1 MGLGRLLTRSTVIQ
15 STDTITGATATFTI
29 TDNLGP
35 DWPSSSIYQGFMSI
49 PGAWRAAILLSDL
62 LGQVPWNAFR
72 QLIAQ
77 PEVQIQPNPPLL
89 EQPHPPDTRMSTFSS
104 WALDLI
110 WHGNAIGVIAARNP
124 QGWPTAVIPVPARF
138 AAVRRIQ
145 PFMDSPLPVG
155 ALEYSIGELRLGADE
170 VMHIKGPCESGFVR
184 GMGVLETQ
192 LNTLT
197 LASDLGKKAQ
207 SVTRNGV
214 PTGILESSNPDLTDD
229 EALNMKT
236 KWVANQRDNTIAV
249 LNSATKFTPLSWNPE
264 QMQLVEAR
272 KMSLNEMELVFGL
285 PVGWLGG
292 MNSARQYSNIEQDA
306 VNLLKFSLSG
316 HLARFEQT
324 LSLQFP
330 RGTQVRADLDSILR
344 ADTMTRYQAY
354 AIALQNEFLDKD
366 EVRGKEHLP
375 PMVDD
380 NDDFVTADHIA
391 DVLKKMYPAVGTVL
405 SPEEARKL
413 ANRAGAGLTG
423 PAPKATPPPAP
434 AALVPAMANGMNG
447 NGNGAAM
454 MNGADSGSQSN

>member
-1 MGLGRLLTRSTVIQ
+1 MGLGQLLQTRSTVIT
-15 STDTITGATATFTI
+15 STDTISGATATFTI

-35 DWPSSSIYQGFMSI
+35 DWPSSSIFQGGMSI

-72 QLIAQ
+72 QFVGA
-77 PEVQIQPNPPLL
+77 PESQIQPNPPLL

-110 WHGNAIGVIAARNP
+110 WHGNAIGVIAARNT

-138 AAVRRIQ
+138 AAVRRVT
-145 PFMDSPLPVG
+145 PFVDSPLPVG

-170 VMHIKGPCESGFVR
+170 VIHIKGPCESGFVR

-197 LASDLGKKAQ
+197 LAKDLASKAQ
-207 SVTRNGV
+207 SVSRNGV
-214 PTGILESSNPDLTDD
+214 PTGILESSNPDLDD
-229 EALNMKT
+229 VEADNMK
-236 KWVANQRDNTIAV
+236 KRWIANQTGNTIAV
-249 LNSATKFTPLSWNPE
+249 LNAATKFTPLSWDPE
-264 QMQLVEAR
+264 KLQLVEAR
-272 KMSLNEMELVFGL
+272 KMSLNELELVFGL

-306 VNLLKFSLSG
+306 VNLLKFSLNG

-324 LSLQFP
+324 LSLAFP

-354 AIALQNEFLDKD
+354 AIALENEFLDKD
-366 EVRGKEHLP
+366 EVRSKEHLP
-375 PMVDD
+375 PMADD
-380 NDDFVTADHIA
+380 NDDYVTAEHIA
-391 DVLKKMYPAVGTVL
+391 EVIHKTYQSVGTVMTAD
-405 SPEEARKL
+405 EARAI

-423 PAPKATPPPAP
+423 PAPKPAPVP
-434 AALVPAMANGMNG
+434 AALVPALA
-447 NGNGAAM
+447 NGNGALNGAAA
-454 MNGADSGSQSN
+454 MNGAGNGSQDN